1 MIVEISHFLTI
12 LATGLFLLS
21 GLFATFINNT
31 EYISNLIARTYSHAF
46 FFLIASFG
54 LYVWLAATDNFSVL
68 YIASHS
74 NTNLPIF
81 YKISSIWSAH
91 EGSMFL
97 WIVFLAIWGFIFNF
111 KISQSNP
118 LKSLTLGI
126 LSLVIV
132 GFLLFLL
139 LTSNPFQTIL
149 PIPPIN
155 GADIN
160 PVLQDP
166 ALVIHPPTLYLGYV
180 GFSIPFACAIAFLIR
195 GNSDIE
201 WELMV
206 QKWSIMAWIFLTIG
220 ITLGSWWAYYEL
232 GWGGYWFWDPVEN
245 VALMPWLAA
254 TAFIHSLSVSIKSKK
269 LRVWTILL
277 SILVFSLSLFGAFIV
292 RSGIIDSVH
301 SFANDPE
308 RGLYLLGFISL
319 IIITSLILFVLRFSK
334 IQSIERIKRFSKE
347 SFVSINNIF
356 FGVLIF
362 SVMLGVTYPLIYEYL
377 FNQKISVGAPF
388 YTAIFSPIVLLACIF
403 LIFSVDSK
411 WSRRLKSNLLDLPVV
426 VSTTSSAIIT
436 LLFLYFFDI
445 NDLYMNLLIF
455 VGFLIILR
463 YMFEIYKL
471 IKFRK
476 YINPFSAIAHMALG
490 LLLISISLNSSLSTE
505 RAMSLK
511 IDDTQKYKD
520 LSINFQ
526 NINLSNGSNYD
537 AIKADLLIQTTD
549 GKSFKLSPE
558 KRRYFTR
565 GQITTE
571 TAIHASPIRDI
582 YITIGD
588 QLDDGSWVVN
598 IQLNYLIR
606 WIWFS
611 AILMSF
617 AGILLIIT
625 NKKSTFTFKKS
636 IS

>member
-1 MIVEISHFLTI
+1 MIIEISHFFTI

-21 GLFATFINNT
+21 GIFAVSIKNT
-31 EYISNLIARTYSHAF
+31 EYVSNLISRTYSHAF
-46 FFLIASFG
+46 LFLLISFG

-74 NTNLPIF
+74 NSDLPTF

-97 WIVFLAIWGFIFNF
+97 WIVFLALWGYLFNF
-111 KISQSNP
+111 NITQTNP
-118 LKSLTLGI
+118 IKSLAIGI
-126 LSLVIV
+126 LSLIIV

-149 PIPPIN
+149 PIPPSN

-180 GFSIPFACAIAFLIR
+180 GFGIPFACALAFLIK
-195 GNSDIE
+195 GNTEIE

-206 QKWSIMAWIFLTIG
+206 QKWSVVAWIFLTIG

-254 TAFIHSLSVSIKSKK
+254 TAFIHSLSVSIKSKR
-269 LRVWTILL
+269 LRVWTLLL

-308 RGLYLLGFISL
+308 RGLYLLGFISV
-319 IIITSLILFVLRFSK
+319 IIITSLVLFVIRFSK
-334 IQSIERIKRFSKE
+334 IQSITRVKRFSKE
-347 SFVSINNIF
+347 SFISINNIF
-356 FGVLIF
+356 FGVLVF
-362 SVMLGVTYPLIYEYL
+362 SVMLGVIYPLIYEYL

-388 YTAIFSPIVLLACIF
+388 YTAIFSPIVLIACIF
-403 LIFSVDSK
+403 LIFSIDSK
-411 WSRRLKSNLLDLPVV
+411 WSREFKLNLMNLPIIL
-426 VSTTSSAIIT
+426 STTLSFLIT
-436 LLFLYFFDI
+436 FVFIFLYKIDDI
-445 NDLYMNLLIF
+445 YMNLLIF
-455 VGFLIILR
+455 VGFLIICR
-463 YMFEIYKL
+463 YIFEIYKS
-471 IKFRK
+471 ISAKK

-490 LLLISISLNSSLSTE
+490 LLLISISLNSVLSSE
-505 RAMSLK
+505 RAMSIK
-511 IDDTQKYKD
+511 IDETESYKD
-520 LSINFQ
+520 LTIYFQ
-526 NINLSNGSNYD
+526 NVNLSEAYNYD
-537 AIKADLLIQTTD
+537 AIEADLLVQTTN
-549 GKSFKLSPE
+549 GESFLLSPE

-571 TAIHASPIRDI
+571 TAIHASLLRDI
-582 YITIGD
+582 YMTIGD

-598 IQLNYLIR
+598 IQINYLIR

-611 AILMSF
+611 ALLMCL
-617 AGILLIIT
+617 AGMMLIFT
-625 NKKSTFTFKKS
+625 KKRSRQ
-636 IS
+636 

>member
-1 MIVEISHFLTI
+1 MIIEISHFFTI

-21 GLFATFINNT
+21 GIFAVSIKNT
-31 EYISNLIARTYSHAF
+31 EYVSNLISRTYSHAF
-46 FFLIASFG
+46 LFLLISFG

-74 NTNLPIF
+74 NSDLPTF

-97 WIVFLAIWGFIFNF
+97 WIVFLALWGYLFNF
-111 KISQSNP
+111 NITQTNP
-118 LKSLTLGI
+118 IKSLAIGI
-126 LSLVIV
+126 LSLIIV

-149 PIPPIN
+149 PIPPSN

-180 GFSIPFACAIAFLIR
+180 GFGIPFACALAFLIK
-195 GNSDIE
+195 GNTEIE

-206 QKWSIMAWIFLTIG
+206 QKWSVVAWIFLTIG

-254 TAFIHSLSVSIKSKK
+254 TAFIHSLSVSIKSKR
-269 LRVWTILL
+269 LRVWTLLL

-308 RGLYLLGFISL
+308 RGLYLLGFISV
-319 IIITSLILFVLRFSK
+319 IIITSLVLFVIRFSK
-334 IQSIERIKRFSKE
+334 IHSITRVKRFSKE
-347 SFVSINNIF
+347 SFISINNIF
-356 FGVLIF
+356 FGVLVF
-362 SVMLGVTYPLIYEYL
+362 SVMLGVIYPLIYEYL

-388 YTAIFSPIVLLACIF
+388 YTAIFSPIVLIACIF
-403 LIFSVDSK
+403 LIFSIDSK
-411 WSRRLKSNLLDLPVV
+411 WSREFKLNLMNLPIIL
-426 VSTTSSAIIT
+426 STTLSFLIT
-436 LLFLYFFDI
+436 FVFIFLYKIDDI
-445 NDLYMNLLIF
+445 YMNLLIF
-455 VGFLIILR
+455 VGFLIICR
-463 YMFEIYKL
+463 YIFEIYKS
-471 IKFRK
+471 ISAKK

-490 LLLISISLNSSLSTE
+490 LLLISISLNSVLSSE
-505 RAMSLK
+505 RAMSIK
-511 IDDTQKYKD
+511 IDETESYKD
-520 LSINFQ
+520 LTIYFQ
-526 NINLSNGSNYD
+526 NVNLSEAYNYD
-537 AIKADLLIQTTD
+537 AIEADLLVQTTN
-549 GKSFKLSPE
+549 GESFLLSPE

-571 TAIHASPIRDI
+571 TAIHASLLRDI
-582 YITIGD
+582 YMTIGD

-598 IQLNYLIR
+598 IQINYLIR

-611 AILMSF
+611 AILMCM
-617 AGILLIIT
+617 AGIMLIFS
-625 NKKSTFTFKKS
+625 KKRLRR
-636 IS
+636 